1 MSWWLGYFE
10 LISNNLTAIKI
21 LISGTSECLVDLV
34 EIKLFFVCLCLLLS
48 VFCLYFSHDAWV
60 WNTRYGSSHDAAASI
75 SFSEREELL
84 REKKT
89 KPKLG
94 GKTNRR
100 EAVSTCWL
108 FQCLFVYPPYRHLPR
123 DLCLWDF
130 FVITLRRQVENG
142 IASRRVFD
150 VLSKRFY
157 WPWLNIAFR
166 RTAYRHSESTSDR
179 QERMEKKREGDEG
192 G

>member
-1 MSWWLGYFE
+1 MFSGPSWDKAVL
-10 LISNNLTAIKI
+10 
-21 LISGTSECLVDLV
+21 CLSLSS
-34 EIKLFFVCLCLLLS
+34 LVCLLALLQSRCLS
-48 VFCLYFSHDAWV
+48 VEHSLWQLPWCRSKYIFFRARRV
-60 WNTRYGSSHDAAASI
+60 A
-75 SFSEREELL
+75 ER
-84 REKKT
+84 KKNQAQV
-89 KPKLG
+89 G

>member
-1 MSWWLGYFE
+1 MFCGPGW
-10 LISNNLTAIKI
+10 NKT
-21 LISGTSECLVDLV
+21 V
-34 EIKLFFVCLCLLLS
+34 LCLSLSSLVRLLAALQSRCLS
-48 VFCLYFSHDAWV
+48 VEH
-60 WNTRYGSSHDAAASI
+60 SSMAAPMMPQQVYL
-75 SFSEREELL
+75 FPSEKSCWEK
-84 REKKT
+84 KKT

-166 RTAYRHSESTSDR
+166 RTAYRHS
-179 QERMEKKREGDEG
+179 
-192 G
+192 

>member
-1 MSWWLGYFE
+1 MFSGPSWDKAVLFSVHVFVFSCLSCGSTSVTMPE
-10 LISNNLTAIKI
+10 C
-21 LISGTSECLVDLV
+21 GTLVMAAPMMPQQVYLFPSEKSCW
-34 EIKLFFVCLCLLLS
+34 EK
-48 VFCLYFSHDAWV
+48 
-60 WNTRYGSSHDAAASI
+60 
-75 SFSEREELL
+75 
-84 REKKT
+84 KKT

-166 RTAYRHSESTSDR
+166 RTAYRHS
-179 QERMEKKREGDEG
+179 
-192 G
+192 